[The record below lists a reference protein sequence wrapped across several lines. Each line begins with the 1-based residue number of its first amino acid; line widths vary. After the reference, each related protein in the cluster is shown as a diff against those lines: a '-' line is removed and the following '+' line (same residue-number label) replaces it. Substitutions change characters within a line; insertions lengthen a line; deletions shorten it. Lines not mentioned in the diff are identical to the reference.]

1 MRLTIF
7 DNRLDHHFDLQLA
20 IAAILHQEDHRHCL
34 GSLHIGKHSVSH
46 HEAVSELLGSEY
58 EETLGQAI
66 RAVDFV
72 VQSTFLTM
80 MIAVT
85 GVSWAYNVLA
95 ITLVASVPA

>member
-1 MRLTIF
+1 MKPYQSF
-7 DNRLDHHFDLQLA
+7 W
-20 IAAILHQEDHRHCL
+20 
-34 GSLHIGKHSVSH
+34 
-46 HEAVSELLGSEY
+46 AVSTAAPCE
-58 EETLGQAI
+58 AI
-66 RAVDFV
+66 CADDFV